1 MRKLW
6 ANIVDMLAFLALWW
20 IAGTAMCQTG
30 CGSDPCDE
38 CPSGTRCQR
47 IEAAPGSINP
57 RWACVQTVK
66 LIERRPFGLG
76 AGSGDLGVSD

>member
-6 ANIVDMLAFLALWW
+6 ANIVDMLAFVALWW

-47 IEAAPGSINP
+47 VPSGSMFVQ
-57 RWACVQTVK
+57 RWECLEVK
-66 LIERRPFGLG
+66 KVIDRLSVDG
-76 AGSGDLGVSD
+76 AGSGGLGVSD